1 MVLPNSQTFHPVTG
15 SQFSPPKRKVKYR
28 SYAQATKVP
37 LMHQHIVPP
46 HFDDSSKLNILQTS
60 FFRTSRT
67 KGAFLFDISSCKEK
81 YTDQQ
86 CMIILKEQHP
96 SVHACVPLNDGPRRY
111 LEVYITP
118 QNDNNDILNQGLIFK
133 EANLRIYPRASL
145 DDNAKTV
152 NLKLNHLPLLP
163 KKDILSGLQRSLAV
177 FGEIMDVGITTEAAT
192 GFFMGSGY
200 AVLNVQQAADTTEI
214 KKFQELSH
222 QISWCETSNFF
233 HATWNN
239 MPTWCRY
246 CHKEGHTKFECPA
259 SKARIICY
267 SCHQHGHRSF
277 ECPRRNNNLIINKT
291 RRTYQNKPIA
301 SIDVVNQTTKL
312 QDSDDDSDDSDYHDE
327 EMEDVSESSDK
338 EEEQT
343 IDQDEIL
350 QLKQD
355 LQLPVHTSTNVLQ
368 MNQTIGQDE
377 GLITSPKQNTQATA
391 MDSTMNDI
399 HGQHGELSAFRTG
412 THSEV
417 HTGTSNSHIYHL

>member
-1 MVLPNSQTFHPVTG
+1 
-15 SQFSPPKRKVKYR
+15 
-28 SYAQATKVP
+28 
-37 LMHQHIVPP
+37 MHQHIVPP
-46 HFDDSSKLNILQTS
+46 HVDDSSKLNTLQTS
-60 FFRTSRT
+60 IFRTSRT

-111 LEVYITP
+111 LEVYIIP
-118 QNDNNDILNQGLIFK
+118 QNDNNDILNQGLTFK

-145 DDNAKTV
+145 DDNAKIV

-163 KKDILSGLQRSLAV
+163 KKDVLSGLQRSLAV
-177 FGEIMDVGITTEAAT
+177 FGEIMD
-192 GFFMGSGY
+192 
-200 AVLNVQQAADTTEI
+200 
-214 KKFQELSH
+214 
-222 QISWCETSNFF
+222 
-233 HATWNN
+233 
-239 MPTWCRY
+239 
-246 CHKEGHTKFECPA
+246 
-259 SKARIICY
+259 
-267 SCHQHGHRSF
+267 
-277 ECPRRNNNLIINKT
+277 
-291 RRTYQNKPIA
+291 
-301 SIDVVNQTTKL
+301 TTKL
-312 QDSDDDSDDSDYHDE
+312 QGSDDDSDESDYDNE
-327 EMEDVSESSDK
+327 EMEDVSESLDK
-338 EEEQT
+338 EDEQT

-355 LQLPVHTSTNVLQ
+355 LQPPVHTSTNVLQ